1 MSGHSEQSAGE
12 GEKPMADFGDDF
24 FERMVAS
31 AGDAVVT
38 ADEDGTLVYANAAV
52 EDLLGYDPAE
62 VRGKRFAEFVPERLR
77 DRYDGWFDRY
87 TDGEGGTPLDD
98 ERYELTWVGADGEE
112 VRLSVSGF
120 VHESDDRQWFTGF
133 LREAD
138 DDASAERLREEEA
151 LIEEIFDTSPI
162 AFAVRD
168 EDGDLLRANE
178 RAAELVGVGGD
189 SIPDDGDREWTVY
202 DADGELL
209 PDDEYPVN
217 RVLETGEPV
226 YNETVVVEQPS
237 GRRVH
242 LSVSAAPVRE
252 GDEVRRVVSAAEDVT
267 ELKETQFELER
278 RREEL
283 ETELSEVFSRI
294 ADAFFALDEDWNFT
308 YVNEEAEELLNESEE
323 ELVGESIWEAF
334 PESVGTTFQEE
345 YERAMENQKPASFVE
360 YYPPLSAWF
369 EVQAYP
375 SESGLSVYFQDVSGR
390 IERKG
395 ELQNHVKQQRAVAD
409 FSQAALEDRPLDDL
423 FDEAVELVCETLG
436 HDYCK
441 VLELDPEAE
450 ELLLRNGVGWRDG
463 IVGEATVAND
473 RRLLA
478 GYTLVSEEPVVV
490 TDLENEDRF
499 SGPELLTSHDVTSG
513 ITAIVGS
520 PDEPWG
526 VLGTHHTDE
535 QDYADHD
542 VQFVQSIAHILTT
555 AIQRRER
562 ERRLER
568 YETIVETV
576 EDGVY
581 ALDSEER
588 FVMVNDALCELT
600 GYDREELLGEPA
612 SVVHS
617 EAISEKAAE
626 MSDEVTDDFGSV
638 MLELELTRKDGDSV
652 PVESRF
658 GPYRDDGGAFA
669 RTGVV
674 RDITERKAREEEL
687 QNRVGQQRALSEFSQ
702 HALEDRPLDDLM
714 DEATEL
720 VAETLD
726 HEFSK
731 LLQLRP
737 EEDDLLL
744 RAGYN
749 WDEAEIGSVTVGTEH
764 DSQAGYT
771 LLAGE
776 PVVVEDFPNED
787 RFSYP
792 DLNASRGMK
801 SGVSIIV
808 GSPDDPWGI
817 LETHTTERR
826 SYADYEVQFVQ
837 SIAHILSTAIRRRD
851 REQQLERYETV
862 IETVED
868 GIYIVGP
875 DGTFSMV
882 NSSFAQL
889 VGYDRA
895 DLVGTSPARLYDG
908 EIVEKVEELQ
918 QEIRNGERASAT
930 VEHDLYTGSGGSFP
944 AETTFTLRRTETGY
958 ERVGVTRD
966 ITERKRFEQ
975 TLTALHESSRELL
988 QLETADAVAKS
999 VLQTT
1004 TDVLGIRG
1012 AGIYLY
1018 DEERE
1023 KLTPAAVSEYVADL
1037 FDDLPAFEEGD
1048 EALTWRAFADG
1059 ETIRF
1064 DDVANTDLTY
1074 RDDTPL
1080 RSGLWIP
1087 LGDHG
1092 VLAVV
1097 STEIGAFDA
1106 DDRTLADLLAAT
1118 TEAALDRVERERERR
1133 RHERE
1138 LEAQNERLDA
1148 FASMLAHELR
1158 NPLEIAQIYLDMGVE
1173 STVGG
1178 DADASSFREVERA
1191 LDRIEEMIE
1200 TLLVVTRRGGSVE
1213 TTEALNLGG
1222 VAREW
1227 WDDLAPGGTLV
1238 VETDRE
1244 IVADSS
1250 RLRQLLENLYRN
1262 AEEHAGPDATV
1273 RVGDLPDGS
1282 ASEASG
1288 ASTDESVG
1296 GFYVEDDGPGIPE
1309 DERGEVFDP
1318 GYSTSN
1324 VGIGFGLAVVE
1335 QLVEAHRW
1343 DCTITESEAGG
1354 ARFEFTNVETPD
1366 E

>member
-1 MSGHSEQSAGE
+1 MSGHSEQSAE
-12 GEKPMADFGDDF
+12 GGGKSPGPDFGDDF
-24 FERMVAS
+24 FERMVESAS
-31 AGDAVVT
+31 DAVVT
-38 ADEDGTLVYANAAV
+38 AAADGTLVYANPAV
-52 EDLLGYDPAE
+52 EDLLGYEPAE
-62 VRGKRFAEFVPERLR
+62 VRGKRFPEFVPERLR

-87 TDGEGGTPLDD
+87 TDGDGGTPLDD
-98 ERYELTWVGADGEE
+98 ESYEVTWVAADGEE

-120 VHESDDRQWFTGF
+120 AHESDGEQWFTGF

-138 DDASAERLREEEA
+138 DEEASAERLREEEA
-151 LIEEIFDTSPI
+151 LIEEIFETSPV

-168 EDGDLLRANE
+168 ENGDLLRANE
-178 RAAELVGVGGD
+178 RAAELVGVGFD
-189 SIPDDGDREWTVY
+189 ELPADADGEQAWDIY
-202 DADGELL
+202 DADGEPLA
-209 PDDEYPVN
+209 DSEYPVN

-226 YNETVVVEQPS
+226 YNEEVVVEQPS

-278 RREEL
+278 RRDEL

-294 ADAFFALDEDWNFT
+294 ADAFFALDDDWNFT
-308 YVNEEAEELLNESEE
+308 YVNDEAENLLDQSEE
-323 ELVGESIWEAF
+323 ELVGENVWEMFSEA
-334 PESVGTTFQEE
+334 VGTTFQHE
-345 YERAMENQKPASFVE
+345 YERAMETQEPTSFVE
-360 YYPPLSAWF
+360 YYPPLAAWF

-375 SESGLSVYFQDVSGR
+375 SETGLSVYFQDVS
-390 IERKG
+390 ERVEREG
-395 ELQNHVKQQRAVAD
+395 ELQNRVKQQRAVAE
-409 FSQAALEDRPLDDL
+409 FSQSALEDRSLDSL
-423 FDEAVELVCETLG
+423 FDEAVEVVAETLD

-441 VLELDPEAE
+441 VLELDADAD
-450 ELLLRNGVGWRDG
+450 ELLLRSGVGWREG

-473 RRLLA
+473 RGSQA

-490 TDLENEDRF
+490 TDLETEPRF
-499 SGPELLTSHDVTSG
+499 SGPDLLTAHGVKSG
-513 ITAIVGS
+513 ISTIIGS
-520 PDEPWG
+520 ADEPWG
-526 VLGTHHTDE
+526 ILGTHHAETRE
-535 QDYADHD
+535 YADHD

-581 ALDSEER
+581 ALDADER
-588 FVMVNDALCELT
+588 FVMVNDAFCEMT

-617 EAISEKAAE
+617 EAVSEQAAE
-626 MSDEVTDDFGSV
+626 MSEAVTDELGSV
-638 MLELELTRKDGDSV
+638 MLELELRTKDGDAV
-652 PVESRF
+652 PVEARF
-658 GPYRDDGGAFA
+658 GPYRDDAGAFA

-674 RDITERKAREEEL
+674 RDITERKEREREL
-687 QNRVGQQRALSEFSQ
+687 RNRVSQQQALSEFSR

-726 HEFSK
+726 HEFGK
-731 LLQLRP
+731 VLQLRP

-749 WDEAEIGSVTVGTEH
+749 WDEETVGSATVGTER

-771 LLAGE
+771 LLSRE

-792 DLNASRGMK
+792 DLKAAKGMI
-801 SGVSIIV
+801 SGVSTIV
-808 GSPDDPWGI
+808 GSPDEPWGI

-826 SYADYEVQFVQ
+826 EYADYEVQFLQ
-837 SIAHILSTAIRRRD
+837 SIAHILSTAIRRRE
-851 REQQLERYETV
+851 REQQLERYETI

-875 DGTFSMV
+875 DGTFSLV
-882 NSSFAQL
+882 NSSFAEL
-889 VGYDRA
+889 VGYDR
-895 DLVGTSPARLYDG
+895 DELVGTSPARLYDDETAATVSNLQG
-908 EIVEKVEELQ
+908 EI
-918 QEIRNGERASAT
+918 RDGERTSAT
-930 VEHDLYTGSGGSFP
+930 LEHDLRTKDDATVP
-944 AETTFTLRRTETGY
+944 AETTFTLRPTGAGH

-988 QLETADAVAKS
+988 QLETADAVAES
-999 VLQTT
+999 VLRTT

-1018 DEERE
+1018 DGEADE
-1023 KLTPAAVSEYVADL
+1023 LAPVAVSEYVVDL
-1037 FDDLPAFEEGD
+1037 LGELPTFEEGD

-1059 ETIRF
+1059 ETIAF
-1064 DDVANTDLTY
+1064 EDVSETHLTY

-1080 RSGLWIP
+1080 QSGLWIP

-1097 STEIGAFDA
+1097 SSERDAFDA

-1118 TEAALDRVERERERR
+1118 AEAALDRVERERERR
-1133 RHERE
+1133 QHEQE
-1138 LEAQNERLDA
+1138 LEVQNERLDA

-1173 STVGG
+1173 SAVGDG
-1178 DADASSFREVERA
+1178 DDADSFREVERA
-1191 LDRIEEMIE
+1191 LDRIEEMID
-1200 TLLVVTRRGGSVE
+1200 TLLVVTRRGGAVE
-1213 TTEALNLGG
+1213 TTEALDLGE

-1227 WDDLAPGGTLV
+1227 WNELDPDGTLA

-1273 RVGDLPDGS
+1273 RVGDLP
-1282 ASEASG
+1282 
-1288 ASTDESVG
+1288 G
-1296 GFYVEDDGPGIPE
+1296 GFYVEDDGPGIPA
-1309 DERGEVFDP
+1309 DERREVFDP

-1335 QLVEAHRW
+1335 QLVEAHGW
-1343 DCTITESEAGG
+1343 DCEITESASGG
-1354 ARFEFTNVETPD
+1354 ARFEFTNVETPA